1 MLHESAQLADLAR
14 RLANLIRPGLIAEA
28 DYARARVRVRAGELL
43 TDWLPWLTHRAG
55 GDVTWWAPEVG
66 EQVLILSPDGEPAQ
80 AWVLPAGFSQ
90 AAAAPANRETVH
102 VTRYQDGAVIQY
114 DREAHKL
121 TATIPGDVE
130 LTATG
135 SVTCTA
141 TGAVAATSE
150 ASITLTAPTVTIV
163 GSQSIGLVTP
173 ALTMSGQ
180 RGGKTRARLQGDIR
194 LEGTLDQQGDQT
206 VQGSIRAS
214 GDIMAAGQSDNHH
227 TH

>member
-1 MLHESAQLADLAR
+1 MLPETAQLADLAR
-14 RLANLIRPGLIAEA
+14 RLANLIRPGRIEQA

-66 EQVLILSPDGEPAQ
+66 EQVLVLSPDGEPAQ
-80 AWVLPAGFSQ
+80 AWVLPAGFSE
-90 AAAAPANRETVH
+90 AAAAPADRETVH

-130 LTATG
+130 LTAAG
-135 SVTCTA
+135 KVTCTA
-141 TGAVAATSE
+141 EGAIDARSAVSV
-150 ASITLTAPTVTIV
+150 TLTAPEVTIV
-163 GSQSIGLVTP
+163 GTRSIGLVTP
-173 ALTMSGQ
+173 ALTMVGQ
-180 RGGKTRARLQGDIR
+180 RGGKTQARLQGDIR
-194 LEGTLDQQGDQT
+194 LEGALDQQGNQT
-206 VQGSIRAS
+206 VQGNINAS